1 MSEKQVEVYREE
13 QRILGEQGFQ
23 FPQNCWLNIDDIEGE
38 WRAFNKIIKQKESAI
53 QTLVASL
60 QTTQQPYPWQLSSTL
75 DNLLKA
81 IRYGSKL
88 RKVEKIEQKEVER
101 ESMLCMVWRQFWL
114 AEWLWGFRTRILPVR
129 GRAGLIK
136 TQVRDMSVLLFLLIL
151 Q

>member
-1 MSEKQVEVYREE
+1 VWHQETLNKFGALLGNEMSQLHSQVREFRSELEAASTSVSVAFRTKLVFIQDKVSEKQVEVYREE

-81 IRYGSKL
+81 IRYGK
-88 RKVEKIEQKEVER
+88 
-101 ESMLCMVWRQFWL
+101 
-114 AEWLWGFRTRILPVR
+114 
-129 GRAGLIK
+129 
-136 TQVRDMSVLLFLLIL
+136 
-151 Q
+151 